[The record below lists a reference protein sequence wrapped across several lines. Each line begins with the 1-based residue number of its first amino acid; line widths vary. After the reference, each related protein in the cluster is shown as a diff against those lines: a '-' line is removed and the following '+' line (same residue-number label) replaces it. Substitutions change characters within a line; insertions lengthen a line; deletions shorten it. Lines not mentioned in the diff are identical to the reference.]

1 MRAPSLLAPV
11 GPIPWLVF
19 SKSFT
24 VWYQFTLANNLLI
37 GRPCCTLR
45 LAYNFSNTKLNKKGG
60 TTLSMSFGLGQLT
73 LVRRASG
80 GGQRSWKMLYCYIS
94 LIFNVM
100 LPNIRWAT
108 SGKKLRGG
116 FQVMK
121 IWKTYLISADHLHLK
136 KSFVRTGKTRSQTM
150 LMVPKI
156 ALTSRSSLASI
167 GTNSRSSGKETNTK
181 ERGKK
186 QLQVERQKLQCSQVC
201 SLWENLMVVGILGAI
216 TRRQIDQGFSGDLNK
231 ILAIDIRW
239 SDFSRVHAKLSRKRW
254 IICCTTVPR
263 KR

>member
-1 MRAPSLLAPV
+1 
-11 GPIPWLVF
+11 
-19 SKSFT
+19 
-24 VWYQFTLANNLLI
+24 
-37 GRPCCTLR
+37 
-45 LAYNFSNTKLNKKGG
+45 
-60 TTLSMSFGLGQLT
+60 MSFGLGQLT

-167 GTNSRSSGKETNTK
+167 GTNSRSSGKETNKK

-263 KR
+263 KRDVKYV

>member
-1 MRAPSLLAPV
+1 MKALIILVKCINSFKKTGFKKGKGGTIAPSPLAPV
-11 GPIPWLVF
+11 GPIPWFVF

-80 GGQRSWKMLYCYIS
+80 GGQRSWKMRYCYIS

-121 IWKTYLISADHLHLK
+121 IWKTYLISSDLHLK

-167 GTNSRSSGKETNTK
+167 GTNSRSSGKETNKK
-181 ERGKK
+181 ERRKNNCRWNDRNCNAHKYVLCEKTWWLLEYWGRLPGDK
-186 QLQVERQKLQCSQVC
+186 LTRDSVE
-201 SLWENLMVVGILGAI
+201 
-216 TRRQIDQGFSGDLNK
+216 
-231 ILAIDIRW
+231 
-239 SDFSRVHAKLSRKRW
+239 
-254 IICCTTVPR
+254 
-263 KR
+263 